1 MEHFSAT
8 VEGNEVEISNVVMIQ
23 DEATDLK
30 QNAVM
35 ITDPQDGETF
45 LTGDVLFEAQF
56 ENPEDSEAFYKLMKK
71 AKIVTVGL

>member
-1 MEHFSAT
+1 MEHFSTT
-8 VEGNEVEISNVVMIQ
+8 VDGSEVEISNVVMIQ
-23 DEATDLK
+23 DEITDLK

-35 ITDPQDGETF
+35 ITEPQEGENF

-71 AKIVTVGL
+71 AKIVSVGL